1 MGPKEIFILLN
12 YLIELK
18 LNAYNIYRE
27 DKSMGVIVNF
37 IFRTKN

>member
-18 LNAYNIYRE
+18 LNAYNMYRE
-27 DKSMGVIVNF
+27 DIN
-37 IFRTKN
+37 RWE